1 MNVLFVKKKMNENK
15 NNNRDDDDDFE
26 LELDDND
33 IFYNPLVYF
42 ISVYI
47 IIYFIAFFSI
57 NHFIYFSWKNELKK
71 IVLFCFVLFCFVL
84 FCFVLF
90 KIRRGYFKQ
99 MNLQCF
105 CFGQLREWCRCRKHV
120 SRRCVSLER
129 VVRVGVVVPGIV
141 DCALFPRMRAF
152 DE

>member
-1 MNVLFVKKKMNENK
+1 MGECIEKCYICLENLDGVPGNLKCGFFNRYHTNCLQTWLLIQNECPICKKKMNENK

-57 NHFIYFSWKNELKK
+57 NHFIYFS
-71 IVLFCFVLFCFVL
+71 
-84 FCFVLF
+84 
-90 KIRRGYFKQ
+90 
-99 MNLQCF
+99 
-105 CFGQLREWCRCRKHV
+105 
-120 SRRCVSLER
+120 
-129 VVRVGVVVPGIV
+129 
-141 DCALFPRMRAF
+141 
-152 DE
+152 